1 MKLLYFFNS
10 TSLYKP
16 VNQISG
22 NPYNGGGWLSS
33 VQQAISQCEDIELA
47 VSFILNDQPE
57 KAIQD
62 GVTYYP
68 ISDITTSFLFKIRE
82 KVCSDYKTIEQNKWL
97 LWEQKIMKVV
107 EDFQPDIIQV
117 FGSEGPFGLIANRVK
132 VPLFLHIQGLIIPY
146 QNCLFPPGID
156 EGKAKWQSLHPKK
169 LYRNLIEKRIWD
181 TQALRERE
189 ILKRVNCFIGRT
201 SWDERIV
208 KLYNPSANYYH
219 GDEILRDCFYEDAQR
234 QIPTKLTIVST
245 ISSPLYK
252 GFDFALKTAK
262 LLKDDLDLGFEWKM
276 FGNIQPELAECI
288 VGIKHEDVNIK
299 LEGVASA
306 QQLRDALLNST
317 LYVHTSYIDNSPN
330 SVCEAQISGVPV
342 ICTAVGGV
350 PSLIEEGKTGF
361 LIPANDP
368 FQLAYLI
375 RELYTEKTK
384 NIEIGNNAK
393 AMAVKRHDK
402 TRIVNELL
410 GMYKCVNSR

>member
-1 MKLLYFFNS
+1 
-10 TSLYKP
+10 
-16 VNQISG
+16 
-22 NPYNGGGWLSS
+22 
-33 VQQAISQCEDIELA
+33 
-47 VSFILNDQPE
+47 
-57 KAIQD
+57 
-62 GVTYYP
+62 
-68 ISDITTSFLFKIRE
+68 
-82 KVCSDYKTIEQNKWL
+82 
-97 LWEQKIMKVV
+97 
-107 EDFQPDIIQV
+107 
-117 FGSEGPFGLIANRVK
+117 
-132 VPLFLHIQGLIIPY
+132 
-146 QNCLFPPGID
+146 
-156 EGKAKWQSLHPKK
+156 
-169 LYRNLIEKRIWD
+169 
-181 TQALRERE
+181 
-189 ILKRVNCFIGRT
+189 
-201 SWDERIV
+201 
-208 KLYNPSANYYH
+208 
-219 GDEILRDCFYEDAQR
+219 
-234 QIPTKLTIVST
+234 
-245 ISSPLYK
+245 
-252 GFDFALKTAK
+252 
-262 LLKDDLDLGFEWKM
+262 M

-375 RELYTEKTK
+375 RELYTEKAK